1 MSFPGAR
8 ALGLSALHLCASS
21 LVRFLYHVRMMVLL
35 IETNRAK
42 LLCSVSL
49 EEEALPLTSVLASSE
64 YFARSK
70 KVNFKNILNFVF
82 FTESDKAFLPFCLEY
97 M

>member
-1 MSFPGAR
+1 M
-8 ALGLSALHLCASS
+8 
-21 LVRFLYHVRMMVLL
+21 L

-49 EEEALPLTSVLASSE
+49 EEEALPLTSALASSE

-70 KVNFKNILNFVF
+70 KVNFKNILNFGF

>member
-1 MSFPGAR
+1 M
-8 ALGLSALHLCASS
+8 
-21 LVRFLYHVRMMVLL
+21 L

-82 FTESDKAFLPFCLEY
+82 FAESDKAFLPFCLEY